1 MSTKPLLGSSR
12 SLATYFFFWQIVE
25 IFFNGSLEEL
35 STPEF
40 WKNLQLSDIQW
51 HHEEEALSSNLI

>member
-12 SLATYFFFWQIVE
+12 SLTTYFFFWQIVE

-35 STPEF
+35 GTPEF
-40 WKNLQLSDIQW
+40 WKNLQLLDIQW